1 LQEGKEHFM
10 NKRQIMKPAGPG
22 AKPDGRGGD
31 VWRAVGRRLALR
43 RTELGY
49 SADRVADGVGI
60 AAANYRDYESGAPI
74 PAFLLGEIADLLD
87 RPVTW
92 FFEGVADEGAPD
104 SQGEANL
111 EPPTYRVATVE
122 HRIQALTES
131 FRKLDFEGQQHLL
144 AISRALSRTKLQ
156 V

>member
-10 NKRQIMKPAGPG
+10 NKRQIMKPAGQG

-92 FFEGVADEGAPD
+92 FFEGVADLEAPD
-104 SQGEANL
+104 GAREADL
-111 EPPTYRVATVE
+111 GPVTYRVATVE

-144 AISRALSRTKLQ
+144 AISRALSRANAE
-156 V
+156 